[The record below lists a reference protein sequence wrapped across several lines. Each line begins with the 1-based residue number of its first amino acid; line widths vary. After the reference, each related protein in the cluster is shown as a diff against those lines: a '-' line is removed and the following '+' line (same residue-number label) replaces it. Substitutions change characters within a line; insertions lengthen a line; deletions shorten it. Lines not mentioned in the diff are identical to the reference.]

1 MSAPFWA
8 SRHNSPTGELFHIK
22 PFIRHLMGWKRRW
35 RTSFFWAFQ
44 NVLRWNESK
53 IITAILQVW
62 DPSRKQR
69 ITCHSGLNACSVQ
82 ISWNGRWQQ
91 KFSRRILLTYHFSL
105 PLPQVICS
113 KPSFLSF
120 SPPFCYFTWRC
131 RCERE
136 RPWKN
141 IWFRKLV
148 MKESTEWPLHLVIQ
162 WQMDL
167 QFSARLS
174 GNKGHFH
181 FRQEAASVQSS
192 SIRLF
197 KQLQTLHTSLAWLL
211 QLPQSRWVLLYIA
224 TLCDLIYLLHRRY
237 FWELDIAELP
247 PDLCAALLTP
257 AFGLNC
263 IIQVSAMWVRVTE
276 KGTPW
281 LLQRDSPTLR
291 VPEQQCQRF
300 RGLKLWF
307 NM

>member
-8 SRHNSPTGELFHIK
+8 SLHDSPTGELFHIK

-44 NVLRWNESK
+44 NVLRWYESK

-62 DPSRKQR
+62 DLSRKQR

-82 ISWNGRWQQ
+82 ISWNGRQQQ

-113 KPSFLSF
+113 KPSFLPF

-181 FRQEAASVQSS
+181 FRQEAASVQSP

-211 QLPQSRWVLLYIA
+211 RLPQSRRVLLY
-224 TLCDLIYLLHRRY
+224 C
-237 FWELDIAELP
+237 
-247 PDLCAALLTP
+247 
-257 AFGLNC
+257 N
-263 IIQVSAMWVRVTE
+263 S
-276 KGTPW
+276 
-281 LLQRDSPTLR
+281 
-291 VPEQQCQRF
+291 
-300 RGLKLWF
+300 LWF
-307 NM
+307 YLFTASQILLRTGHSWATSWRLLLASTASSRCQ